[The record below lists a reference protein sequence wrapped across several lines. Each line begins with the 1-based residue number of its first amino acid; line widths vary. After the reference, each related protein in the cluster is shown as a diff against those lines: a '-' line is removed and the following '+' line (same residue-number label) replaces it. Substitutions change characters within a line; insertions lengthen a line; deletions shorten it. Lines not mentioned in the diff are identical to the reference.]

1 MKLASDWNAALDA
14 ADAVLS
20 KWLGPMHKARISVR
34 GLRRFMNSFTYDN
47 QGLALTEGFEGCR
60 LIAYQDVRGIWTIGY
75 GHTGSDVVTGL
86 VITQTQAEAL
96 LVSDVAAAVACVNH
110 AVLVDITQDEFDAL
124 VDFTFNA
131 GRGAF
136 LQSTLL
142 RKLNAGD
149 IAGTAAQFALW
160 VNAGGVKCS
169 GLVRRR
175 EAEELLFTTMAV

>member
-1 MKLASDWNAALDA
+1 MKSASDWNEALVA
-14 ADAVLS
+14 ADQEMS
-20 KWLGPMHKARISVR
+20 KWLGPIHKARIGVR
-34 GLRRFMNSFTYDN
+34 GLRRFMNNFTYDN

-60 LIAYQDVRGIWTIGY
+60 LVAYPDVRGIWTIGY
-75 GHTGSDVVTGL
+75 GHTGADVFEGL
-86 VITQTQAEAL
+86 VIAQPQAEAL

-110 AVLVDITQDEFDAL
+110 TVTVDITQDEFDAL

-136 LQSTLL
+136 VTSTLL
-142 RKLNAGD
+142 RYVRAGNM
-149 IAGTAAQFALW
+149 AGAAAQFGLW

-175 EAEELLFTTMAV
+175 DAEELLFTTRAA